1 MLKPGALI
9 RRMTLARP
17 IALSVTLLSLAATPA
32 IAQTTCSAA
41 EQFTL
46 DWNAQTQGAQGS
58 GTTNY
63 TASDGGGHTETVTIS
78 YNGDTGAFQPINFGG
93 SVGTVTTPYIGVINT
108 GGLAATES
116 TLTLGTIF
124 SAYQTNID
132 NATNSVGV
140 RLTFSKPVR
149 EIRFTMLDVDYTANQ
164 FRDWIKVTGVSPTA
178 GTITPNISSP
188 YGGRNNTTNPGQ
200 TSPSTTVIGPYAAS
214 VPNFSGSEVVGN
226 TGNSTNTQDLGNLLI
241 SFAQPVTQVDIRY
254 ANGPSAYIGGTP
266 GQQAISIHDLN
277 FCTMPVLSMTKTAAP
292 VATTGDNR
300 FNIPGADV
308 DYTITVTNTGG
319 SPVDINTA
327 LIGDALPAAVTFFN
341 GDIDTAT
348 AGTQNFVFTPGT
360 SGLTLSAANITYL
373 NASNTSITPA
383 AGYDPAVRTVR
394 WQPQGTMAANS
405 SFTIRFRTQIN

>member
-1 MLKPGALI
+1 MVDGGMIVARSVALP
-9 RRMTLARP
+9 MALLAC
-17 IALSVTLLSLAATPA
+17 AANPA
-32 IAQTTCSAA
+32 AAQTTCSAA

-58 GTTNY
+58 GTASY
-63 TASDGGGHTETVTIS
+63 TASDGGGRTETVTIS
-78 YNGDTGAFQPINFGG
+78 YNGDTAAFQPISFGG
-93 SVGTVTTPYIGVINT
+93 TIGTVTTPYIGVINT

-124 SAYQTNID
+124 SAYQSNID
-132 NATNSVGV
+132 NATNSVGL
-140 RLTFSKPVR
+140 RLTFSKAVR

-164 FRDWIKVTGVSPTA
+164 FRDWIKITGVSPTA
-178 GTITPNISSP
+178 GTITPGISSP

-200 TSPSTTVIGPYAAS
+200 TAPSTTVIGPYTAS

-226 TGNSTNTQDLGNLLI
+226 TGNSTNTQDLGNLLV
-241 SFAQPVTQVDIRY
+241 SFAQPVTQIDIRY
-254 ANGPSAYIGGTP
+254 ANGPAAYIAGTP

-277 FCTMPVLSMTKTAAP
+277 FCTMPVLTMTKTAAP

-327 LIGDALPAAVTFFN
+327 LLGDALPADVTFFN

-360 SGLTLSAANITYL
+360 SGLTLAAANITYL
-373 NASNTSITPA
+373 NASNTPITPA
-383 AGYDPAVRTVR
+383 AGYDAAVRTVR